1 MRSRACLF
9 SSRLRVVI
17 FRDIGGCRASYVF
30 FIFKK
35 AFANDYLLVILDY
48 DLSCLFVCFVI
59 VNITL
64 ALEISDIILDG
75 VEIISLEIIT
85 LSIAKLKVKLNLS
98 KNYAH
103 VCFVR

>member
-35 AFANDYLLVILDY
+35 AFANDYFLVILDH
-48 DLSCLFVCFVI
+48 DLSCLSVCFVI

-75 VEIISLEIIT
+75 LLFSMELK
-85 LSIAKLKVKLNLS
+85 LSRLKLLRCQLPN
-98 KNYAH
+98 
-103 VCFVR
+103 